1 MAWRPAQPGELGGT
15 RVDVP
20 SDVGALPNLPS
31 RAATLQI
38 DALPDSSGLGVI
50 GEISMNT
57 RTAWRQAL
65 EQLIER
71 RTGVVH
77 LDMSQ
82 VRFVDVAGVTD
93 LAVTAQ
99 RLPEGQRIV
108 LHRPPTQLSRILEL
122 FWPGLAAIE
131 VAA

>member
-1 MAWRPAQPGELGGT
+1 M
-15 RVDVP
+15 DVP
-20 SDVGALPNLPS
+20 PDAGETSVAPPPGAV
-31 RAATLQI
+31 LQI
-38 DALPDSSGLGVI
+38 NPLPDSSGLGAI

-57 RTAWRQAL
+57 RTVWQQAL
-65 EQLIER
+65 KQLVER
-71 RTGVVH
+71 RADVLHVD
-77 LDMSQ
+77 LSR

-108 LHRPPTQLSRILEL
+108 LHRPPVQLPRILEL

-131 VAA
+131 VAS

>member
-1 MAWRPAQPGELGGT
+1 MDGFCA
-15 RVDVP
+15 VP
-20 SDVGALPNLPS
+20 PRGAV
-31 RAATLQI
+31 LQI
-38 DALPDSSGLGVI
+38 DPLPDRSGLGAI

-57 RTAWRQAL
+57 RSVWQQAL
-65 EQLIER
+65 NQLVER
-71 RTGVVH
+71 RADVLH
-77 LDMSQ
+77 MDLSR

-108 LHRPPTQLSRILEL
+108 LHGPPPQVPRILEH
-122 FWPGLAAIE
+122 FWPDIVAIE

>member
-1 MAWRPAQPGELGGT
+1 MDVAPGVGG
-15 RVDVP
+15 P
-20 SDVGALPNLPS
+20 S
-31 RAATLQI
+31 AAPPREAVLQI
-38 DALPDSSGLGVI
+38 DPLPDSSGLGAI

-57 RTAWRQAL
+57 RTVWQQAL
-65 EQLIER
+65 QQLVER
-71 RTGVVH
+71 GTDVYHVDLSR
-77 LDMSQ
+77 

-108 LHRPPTQLSRILEL
+108 LHRPPAQLPRILEL
-122 FWPGLAAIE
+122 FWPGLSVIE

>member
-1 MAWRPAQPGELGGT
+1 M
-15 RVDVP
+15 DVP
-20 SDVGALPNLPS
+20 NGPPAVPS
-31 RAATLQI
+31 RAALLQI
-38 DALPDSSGLGVI
+38 HPLPDSSGLGAA

-57 RTAWRQAL
+57 RTIWQQAL
-65 EQLIER
+65 EQLVAH
-71 RTGVVH
+71 RTDVLHVD
-77 LDMSQ
+77 LSR

-108 LHRPPTQLSRILEL
+108 LHQPPVQLPRILEL
-122 FWPGLAAIE
+122 FWPGLATIE

>member
-1 MAWRPAQPGELGGT
+1 MDVAPGVGG
-15 RVDVP
+15 P
-20 SDVGALPNLPS
+20 FVGPPREAV
-31 RAATLQI
+31 LQI
-38 DALPDSSGLGVI
+38 DPLPDRSGLGAI

-57 RTAWRQAL
+57 RTVWQQAL
-65 EQLIER
+65 KQLAER
-71 RTGVVH
+71 RTNVLH
-77 LDMSQ
+77 MDLSR

-108 LHRPPTQLSRILEL
+108 LHRPPAQLPRILEI
-122 FWPGLAAIE
+122 FWPGLAVIE

>member
-1 MAWRPAQPGELGGT
+1 MD
-15 RVDVP
+15 DVP
-20 SDVGALPNLPS
+20 GVGGCPAVPP
-31 RAATLQI
+31 RGAVLQI
-38 DALPDSSGLGVI
+38 NPLPDSSGLGAI

-57 RTAWRQAL
+57 RSVWQQAL
-65 EQLIER
+65 NQLVER
-71 RTGVVH
+71 RTDVLHVD
-77 LDMSQ
+77 LSR

-108 LHRPPTQLSRILEL
+108 LHGPPPQLPRILKH
-122 FWPGLAAIE
+122 FWPDIAAIE